1 MRRKMKWRVLAS
13 ACAAAVAV
21 TSMPYMA
28 TQVHAEPAA
37 VTQQTGN
44 NDLKLWYTS
53 PADITKYYQGW
64 QEKSLPIGNGGIGG
78 TVFGG
83 ITRERIQ
90 LNEKSLW
97 SGGPSESRKNYNG
110 GNLENKG
117 NNGATMNS
125 IHEYFANGQD
135 NSATN
140 LAKRN
145 LIGASD
151 DNGTNGYGYY
161 LSFGNMYIDFKN
173 VSSNSDV
180 KNYTRDLD
188 LNTAIAGVNY
198 DKGSTHYSRENFT
211 SYPDNVIV
219 THITADGSEKISL
232 DVSVEPDNN
241 RGDAVNG
248 IGDSSYKRDWDTKV
262 SNGLISIN
270 GQLKDNQMKF
280 TSQTQVITDNAGTVK
295 DGNGK
300 VSVSGASEVTIIT
313 SIGTDYKDEYP
324 SYRTGESADELTSR
338 VKWYVDQAAAKTY
351 EELKANHVSDY
362 QKIFDRVDLNLGQTV
377 STKPTDELLSAY
389 KAGTATDA
397 ERRQLEVMLF
407 QYGRFMTIESSRET
421 TTDENGYVRETLPSN
436 LQGLWVGANN
446 SPWHSDYHMNVN
458 LQMNYWPTYSTN
470 MAECAEPLID
480 YIDALREPG
489 RVTAAIYAGVSSD
502 EGEENG
508 FMAHTQNNPFGWT
521 CPGWDFSWGWSPA
534 AVPWILQNC
543 WDYYEYTGDTS
554 YLENNIYPMMKE
566 EAKLYD
572 QMLVRGAD
580 GKLVSSPAFSP
591 EHGPVTNGNTYEQ
604 SLIWQLY
611 EDTIKAA
618 EVLGTDADLVATW
631 KANQADL
638 KGPIEIG
645 DSGQIKEWYTETTV
659 NSMGDGYGHRHM
671 SHLLGL
677 YPGDLITED
686 NAEWFAAAKVSMQNR
701 TDVSTGWGMAQRI
714 NSWARL
720 GDGNKALQLIENLF
734 KNGIYANLFDY
745 HEPKYFQIDG
755 NFGYTSGVAE
765 MLLQSN
771 AGYIN
776 LLPAVPDAW
785 ANGSVDGLV
794 AQGNFEVSMDWAD
807 GNVKTATILS
817 KNGGEAVVQTAN
829 ASLATVMDSDGNVV
843 DVTPV
848 KENRISFATEAGKSY
863 TLKDI
868 PTSATVAAPTGL
880 TALRADA
887 EIVNLSWNAVTAEE
901 GSNVTYN
908 VYRQVED
915 GDVICIETGLTT
927 TTYKDT
933 TADKTLGA
941 MKYQVAAV
949 VDGIESEKSAVVT
962 VTEPIG
968 AGKIDNADERIAYVG
983 EWGNWT
989 QDKNVN
995 YMDTIQYLN
1004 SPKGGETV
1012 TLTFKGTGIKV
1023 IGCTNKDRGK
1033 IEVFIDG
1040 KSQGVVDT
1048 YSASTERQKEYFS
1061 KDDLTA
1067 GIHTIQLKVLNE
1079 KQAASSG
1086 TKIELDAF
1094 EILDS
1099 TLVALTGVTVSS
1111 KSGMTTVSKANSTLQ
1126 LKATVEPE
1134 NATDKTVT
1142 WSTSDDSIATV
1153 DDKGLVTF
1161 LSKNGTVTITAT
1173 SVADATKSGTIELT
1187 VAIKQDVAD
1196 VETIVEDGT
1205 VPASGDYGTTNNAIT
1220 WHGTWTN
1227 WAGEREKHHGG
1238 TKTESKN
1245 TSDAVGS
1252 YFEYTF
1258 NGTGVEVYS
1267 QKHANFASFDVYI
1280 DGAEIGKYSLE
1291 GSSNGD
1297 NQQLIFSEKNLENRE
1312 HTIKCVAAERDG
1324 KYQINLDY
1332 LKIFSP
1338 GEGVAVDKAELQTS
1352 VEAGAAL
1359 VKSEYDE
1366 TNWNAFMEAYDA
1378 AVAVMNDAD
1387 ATPENVAA
1395 KKEALD
1401 AAIEALGAP
1410 KVPTVEG
1417 QTGSAVLVESK
1428 KVVLKWDKVPGAAK
1442 YKVVDEENGINEI
1455 VSGTTVTLESLKP
1468 GITYNFK
1475 VYALNSTDVASE
1487 KAIEISNVATMGDGS
1502 TKGEI
1507 ESVTKTPVSDDS
1519 VKLTWTLKEGS
1530 SFASY
1535 DIYVNG
1541 QLKGNTTEKEF
1552 TLKDLEDGT
1561 YVVKIVAKTVAG
1573 QSALPKQFS
1582 FEMKKS
1588 VKVLSV
1594 TNPEGISV
1602 EEGTAFKKL
1611 ELPEKVTVTV
1621 TGNLD
1626 QEVEVTWAEG
1636 DYQTTP
1642 GTYTLEG
1649 TLTMGKNMKNPDGV
1663 KASIKVTVTKK
1674 PYEIK
1679 SVAKLDKKEVAYGTA
1694 ATDLGLPTEVEVS
1707 YTDGTKGIASV
1718 TWNTDNY
1725 DGNKAGDYTLT
1736 GKLSFADN
1744 VTNPKELTAS
1754 VTVTVK
1760 KKAEEPKP
1768 EKDADYTAV
1777 NAAMEKANKID
1788 RSKYTEE
1795 SLKALDD
1802 AVAAVEKGLKESEQ
1816 SKVDAMAAA
1825 IEKALGDLVE
1835 KPVVKPEKDADYTAV
1850 NAAIEKA
1857 EKIDRSKYT
1866 EESLKALDDAV
1877 AAVEKGLKESKQD
1890 KVDAMAEAIN
1900 KAYAALVE
1908 KPAVEEEADYTA
1920 VSAAMEKAKK
1930 IDRSK
1935 YTEESLKALDDAI
1948 AAVEKGLK
1956 ESEQSKVDAMAEA
1969 IEKALNELVE
1979 KPVVEPEKD
1988 ADYTAVN
1995 AALEKANKIDRSKY
2009 TKESL
2014 KALDDAVAAVEK
2026 GLKESK
2032 QDKVDAM
2039 AAAINKAYAELIE
2052 KPATDND
2059 KKDDSKKDDSKKDN
2073 SKKDNSKKNNSDK
2086 KSGAVKTGDA
2096 TPLILWGAATI
2107 LAAGASVTVILR
2119 RRKRR

>member
-1 MRRKMKWRVLAS
+1 MKWRVLAS

-377 STKPTDELLSAY
+377 STKSTDELLSAY

-470 MAECAEPLID
+470 MAECAQPLID

-489 RVTAAIYAGVSSD
+489 RVTAAIYAGVSSP
-502 EGEENG
+502 EGQENG

-618 EVLGTDADLVATW
+618 EVLGKDADLVATW

-638 KGPIEIG
+638 KGPIEVG
-645 DSGQIKEWYTETTV
+645 DSGQIKEWYTETTF
-659 NSMGDGYGHRHM
+659 NQYANGNKIGEGYNHRHM

-817 KNGGEAVVQTAN
+817 KNGGEAVVQTKN
-829 ASLATVMDSDGNVV
+829 ASLATVVDSDGNVV

-848 KENRISFATEAGKSY
+848 KENRISFVTEAGKSY

-868 PTSATVAAPTGL
+868 PTSATVTAPTGL

-887 EIVNLSWNAVTAEE
+887 ENVNLSWNAVTAEE

-908 VYRQVED
+908 VYRQVEN

-927 TTYKDT
+927 TTYTDT

-1048 YSASTERQKEYFS
+1048 YSASTVRQKEYFS
-1061 KDDLTA
+1061 KDDLKA
-1067 GIHTIQLKVLNE
+1067 GIHTLQLKVLNE

-1099 TLVALTGVTVSS
+1099 TLVAPTGVKVSS

-1173 SVADATKSGTIELT
+1173 SAADATKSGTIELT

-1196 VETIVEDGT
+1196 VETIVEDGNP
-1205 VPASGDYGTTNNAIT
+1205 PATGDYGTTNNAIT

-1297 NQQLIFSEKNLENRE
+1297 NQQLIFSKKDLENRE

-1468 GITYNFK
+1468 GTTYNFK

-1561 YVVKIVAKTVAG
+1561 YVVKIVAKTAAG

-1602 EEGTAFKKL
+1602 EEGTTFKELKL
-1611 ELPEKVTVTV
+1611 PNKVTVTV
-1621 TGNLD
+1621 TGNLNE
-1626 QEVEVTWAEG
+1626 EVEVTWAK
-1636 DYQTTP
+1636 DNYQTTP

-1649 TLTMGKNMKNPDGV
+1649 TLTMGENMKNPDDV
-1663 KASIKVTVTKK
+1663 KASIKVTVT
-1674 PYEIK
+1674 
-1679 SVAKLDKKEVAYGTA
+1679 
-1694 ATDLGLPTEVEVS
+1694 
-1707 YTDGTKGIASV
+1707 
-1718 TWNTDNY
+1718 
-1725 DGNKAGDYTLT
+1725 
-1736 GKLSFADN
+1736 
-1744 VTNPKELTAS
+1744 
-1754 VTVTVK
+1754 

-1777 NAAMEKANKID
+1777 NAAIEKAN
-1788 RSKYTEE
+1788 
-1795 SLKALDD
+1795 
-1802 AVAAVEKGLKESEQ
+1802 
-1816 SKVDAMAAA
+1816 
-1825 IEKALGDLVE
+1825 
-1835 KPVVKPEKDADYTAV
+1835 
-1850 NAAIEKA
+1850 
-1857 EKIDRSKYT
+1857 KIDRSKYT

-1969 IEKALNELVE
+1969 I
-1979 KPVVEPEKD
+1979 
-1988 ADYTAVN
+1988 
-1995 AALEKANKIDRSKY
+1995 
-2009 TKESL
+2009 
-2014 KALDDAVAAVEK
+2014 
-2026 GLKESK
+2026 
-2032 QDKVDAM
+2032 
-2039 AAAINKAYAELIE
+2039 NKAYAELIE

-2059 KKDDSKKDDSKKDN
+2059 KKDDSKKDDSKKDD
-2073 SKKDNSKKNNSDK
+2073 SKKDDSKKDDSKKNNSDK

-2096 TPLILWGAATI
+2096 TPLILWGTATI

>member
-1 MRRKMKWRVLAS
+1 MKWRVLAS

-489 RVTAAIYAGVSSD
+489 RVTAAIYAGVSSA

-618 EVLGTDADLVATW
+618 EVLGKDAELVATW

-638 KGPIEIG
+638 KGPIEVG

-817 KNGGEAVVQTAN
+817 KNGGEAVVQTKN
-829 ASLATVMDSDGNVV
+829 ASLATVVDSDGNVV

-848 KENRISFATEAGKSY
+848 KENRISFVTEAGKSY

-1099 TLVALTGVTVSS
+1099 TLVALTGVT
-1111 KSGMTTVSKANSTLQ
+1111 A
-1126 LKATVEPE
+1126 
-1134 NATDKTVT
+1134 
-1142 WSTSDDSIATV
+1142 
-1153 DDKGLVTF
+1153 
-1161 LSKNGTVTITAT
+1161 
-1173 SVADATKSGTIELT
+1173 
-1187 VAIKQDVAD
+1187 
-1196 VETIVEDGT
+1196 
-1205 VPASGDYGTTNNAIT
+1205 
-1220 WHGTWTN
+1220 H
-1227 WAGEREKHHGG
+1227 
-1238 TKTESKN
+1238 
-1245 TSDAVGS
+1245 
-1252 YFEYTF
+1252 
-1258 NGTGVEVYS
+1258 YS
-1267 QKHANFASFDVYI
+1267 
-1280 DGAEIGKYSLE
+1280 
-1291 GSSNGD
+1291 
-1297 NQQLIFSEKNLENRE
+1297 
-1312 HTIKCVAAERDG
+1312 
-1324 KYQINLDY
+1324 
-1332 LKIFSP
+1332 
-1338 GEGVAVDKAELQTS
+1338 
-1352 VEAGAAL
+1352 
-1359 VKSEYDE
+1359 
-1366 TNWNAFMEAYDA
+1366 
-1378 AVAVMNDAD
+1378 
-1387 ATPENVAA
+1387 
-1395 KKEALD
+1395 
-1401 AAIEALGAP
+1401 
-1410 KVPTVEG
+1410 
-1417 QTGSAVLVESK
+1417 
-1428 KVVLKWDKVPGAAK
+1428 
-1442 YKVVDEENGINEI
+1442 
-1455 VSGTTVTLESLKP
+1455 
-1468 GITYNFK
+1468 
-1475 VYALNSTDVASE
+1475 
-1487 KAIEISNVATMGDGS
+1487 
-1502 TKGEI
+1502 
-1507 ESVTKTPVSDDS
+1507 
-1519 VKLTWTLKEGS
+1519 
-1530 SFASY
+1530 
-1535 DIYVNG
+1535 
-1541 QLKGNTTEKEF
+1541 
-1552 TLKDLEDGT
+1552 
-1561 YVVKIVAKTVAG
+1561 
-1573 QSALPKQFS
+1573 
-1582 FEMKKS
+1582 
-1588 VKVLSV
+1588 
-1594 TNPEGISV
+1594 
-1602 EEGTAFKKL
+1602 
-1611 ELPEKVTVTV
+1611 
-1621 TGNLD
+1621 
-1626 QEVEVTWAEG
+1626 
-1636 DYQTTP
+1636 
-1642 GTYTLEG
+1642 
-1649 TLTMGKNMKNPDGV
+1649 
-1663 KASIKVTVTKK
+1663 
-1674 PYEIK
+1674 
-1679 SVAKLDKKEVAYGTA
+1679 
-1694 ATDLGLPTEVEVS
+1694 
-1707 YTDGTKGIASV
+1707 
-1718 TWNTDNY
+1718 
-1725 DGNKAGDYTLT
+1725 
-1736 GKLSFADN
+1736 
-1744 VTNPKELTAS
+1744 
-1754 VTVTVK
+1754 
-1760 KKAEEPKP
+1760 
-1768 EKDADYTAV
+1768 
-1777 NAAMEKANKID
+1777 
-1788 RSKYTEE
+1788 
-1795 SLKALDD
+1795 
-1802 AVAAVEKGLKESEQ
+1802 
-1816 SKVDAMAAA
+1816 
-1825 IEKALGDLVE
+1825 
-1835 KPVVKPEKDADYTAV
+1835 
-1850 NAAIEKA
+1850 
-1857 EKIDRSKYT
+1857 
-1866 EESLKALDDAV
+1866 
-1877 AAVEKGLKESKQD
+1877 
-1890 KVDAMAEAIN
+1890 
-1900 KAYAALVE
+1900 
-1908 KPAVEEEADYTA
+1908 
-1920 VSAAMEKAKK
+1920 
-1930 IDRSK
+1930 
-1935 YTEESLKALDDAI
+1935 
-1948 AAVEKGLK
+1948 
-1956 ESEQSKVDAMAEA
+1956 
-1969 IEKALNELVE
+1969 
-1979 KPVVEPEKD
+1979 
-1988 ADYTAVN
+1988 
-1995 AALEKANKIDRSKY
+1995 
-2009 TKESL
+2009 
-2014 KALDDAVAAVEK
+2014 
-2026 GLKESK
+2026 
-2032 QDKVDAM
+2032 
-2039 AAAINKAYAELIE
+2039 
-2052 KPATDND
+2052 
-2059 KKDDSKKDDSKKDN
+2059 
-2073 SKKDNSKKNNSDK
+2073 
-2086 KSGAVKTGDA
+2086 
-2096 TPLILWGAATI
+2096 
-2107 LAAGASVTVILR
+2107 
-2119 RRKRR
+2119 

>member
-1 MRRKMKWRVLAS
+1 MKWRVLAS

-489 RVTAAIYAGVSSD
+489 RVTAAIYAGVSSA

-618 EVLGTDADLVATW
+618 EVLGKDAELVATW

-638 KGPIEIG
+638 KGPIEVG

-868 PTSATVAAPTGL
+868 PASATVAAPTGL
-880 TALRADA
+880 TALRADD
-887 EIVNLSWNAVTAEE
+887 ENVNLSWNAVTAEE

-908 VYRQVED
+908 VYRQVEN

-933 TADKTLGA
+933 TAYKTLGA

-1048 YSASTERQKEYFS
+1048 YSASTVRQKEYFS
-1061 KDDLTA
+1061 KDDLKA
-1067 GIHTIQLKVLNE
+1067 GIHTLQLKVLNE

-1099 TLVALTGVTVSS
+1099 TLVAPTGVTVSS

-1173 SVADATKSGTIELT
+1173 SAADATKTGTIELK
-1187 VAIKQDVAD
+1187 VAIKQDVAE
-1196 VETIVEDGT
+1196 VETIVEDGN

-1280 DGAEIGKYSLE
+1280 DGEKIGNYSLE

-1297 NQQLIFSEKNLENRE
+1297 NQQLIFSKKNLENGE
-1312 HTIKCVAAERDG
+1312 HTIKCVAVERDG

-1366 TNWNAFMEAYDA
+1366 TNWNAFMAAYNDA
-1378 AVAVMNDAD
+1378 VEVMNNAD
-1387 ATPENVAA
+1387 ATQETVAA

-1401 AAIEALGAP
+1401 AAIKALGEP
-1410 KVPTVEG
+1410 KVPTVED

-1428 KVVLKWDKVPGAAK
+1428 KVVLKWNKVPGAAK
-1442 YKVVDEENGINEI
+1442 YKVVDEENEINEI
-1455 VSGTTVTLESLKP
+1455 VSGTTVTLENLTP
-1468 GITYNFK
+1468 GTTYNFK
-1475 VYALNSTDVASE
+1475 VYALNSVDVASE

-1530 SFASY
+1530 TFASY
-1535 DIYVNG
+1535 EIYVNG

-1561 YVVKIVAKTVAG
+1561 YVVKIVAKTAAG

-1582 FEMKKS
+1582 FEMKNS

-1736 GKLSFADN
+1736 GKLSFADD

-1920 VSAAMEKAKK
+1920 VSAAMEKANK

-1956 ESEQSKVDAMAEA
+1956 ESEQSKVDAMAAA

-1995 AALEKANKIDRSKY
+1995 AALEKAGKIDRSKY

-2059 KKDDSKKDDSKKDN
+2059 KKDDSKKDN

>member
-1 MRRKMKWRVLAS
+1 MKWRVLAS

-64 QEKSLPIGNGGIGG
+64 QEKSLPMGNGGIGG
-78 TVFGG
+78 SVFGG

-97 SGGPSESRKNYNG
+97 SGGPSESRQNYNG
-110 GNLENKG
+110 GNLADKG
-117 NNGATMNS
+117 NNGATMKS
-125 IHEYFANGQD
+125 IHEYFAKGQD
-135 NSATN
+135 NAATN
-140 LAKRN
+140 LANSN
-145 LIGASD
+145 LVGASD
-151 DNGTNGYGYY
+151 DDGINGYGYY

-173 VSSNSDV
+173 VSSNNDV

-232 DVSVEPDNN
+232 DVSVEPDNK

-248 IGDSSYKRDWDTKV
+248 IGDSSYKRTWDTKV

-270 GQLKDNQMKF
+270 GQLQDNQMKF
-280 TSQTQVITDNAGTVK
+280 TSQTQVITDNAGTVT
-295 DGNGK
+295 DRDGK

-324 SYRTGESADELTSR
+324 SYRTGESAKDLSNR
-338 VKWYVDQAAAKTY
+338 VKWYVDQASAKTY

-377 STKPTDELLSAY
+377 STKSTDELLSAY

-470 MAECAEPLID
+470 MAECAQPLID

-489 RVTAAIYAGVSSD
+489 RVTAAIYAGVSSA

-521 CPGWDFSWGWSPA
+521 CPGWNFSWGWSPA

-554 YLENNIYPMMKE
+554 YLKNNIYPMMKE

-618 EVLGTDADLVATW
+618 EVLGTDDELVATW
-631 KANQADL
+631 KAKQADL
-638 KGPIEIG
+638 KGPIEVG
-645 DSGQIKEWYTETTV
+645 DSGQIKEWYTETTF
-659 NSMGDGYGHRHM
+659 NQYANGNKIGEGYNHRHM

-848 KENRISFATEAGKSY
+848 KENRISFATKAGKSY

-868 PTSATVAAPTGL
+868 PASATVAAPTGL
-880 TALRADA
+880 TALRADD

-1033 IEVFIDG
+1033 IEVLIDG
-1040 KSQGVVDT
+1040 ESQKVVDT
-1048 YSASTERQKEYFS
+1048 YSASTVRQKEYFS
-1061 KDDLTA
+1061 KEDLKA
-1067 GIHTIQLKVLNE
+1067 GIHTLQLKVLNE

-1099 TLVALTGVTVSS
+1099 TLVAPTGVTVSS

-1173 SVADATKSGTIELT
+1173 SAADATKSGTIELT

-1205 VPASGDYGTTNNAIT
+1205 VPTSGDKGTLNPKIQWNGE
-1220 WHGTWTN
+1220 WNN

-1252 YFEYTF
+1252 YFKYTF

-1267 QKHANFASFDVYI
+1267 QKHANFASFVVYI
-1280 DGAEIGKYSLE
+1280 DDAEIENCSLE

-1297 NQQLIFSEKNLENRE
+1297 NQQLIFSKKDLDNGE
-1312 HTIKCVAAERDG
+1312 HTIKCVAVERNG
-1324 KYQINLDY
+1324 KYQVNLDY

-1338 GEGVAVDKAELQTS
+1338 GEGATVDKAALQES

-1401 AAIEALGAP
+1401 TAINALRTP
-1410 KVPTVEG
+1410 KVPTVED

-1428 KVVLKWDKVPGAAK
+1428 KVVLKWTKVPGAAK
-1442 YKVVDEENGINEI
+1442 YNVVDEENEINEN
-1455 VSGTTVTLESLKP
+1455 VSGTTVTLENLTP
-1468 GITYNFK
+1468 GTTYNFK
-1475 VYALNSTDVASE
+1475 VYALNSAGVRSE

-1507 ESVTKTPVSDDS
+1507 ESVTKTPVRDDS

-1530 SFASY
+1530 AFASY
-1535 DIYVNG
+1535 DVYVNG
-1541 QLKGNTTEKEF
+1541 ELKGNTTEKEF

-1561 YVVKIVAKTVAG
+1561 YVVKIVAKTAAG

-1602 EEGTAFKKL
+1602 EEGTTFKELKL
-1611 ELPEKVTVTV
+1611 PNKVTVTV
-1621 TGNLD
+1621 TGNLNE
-1626 QEVEVTWAEG
+1626 EVKVTWAK
-1636 DYQTTP
+1636 DNYQTTP

-1649 TLTMGKNMKNPDGV
+1649 TLTMGENMKNPDDV
-1663 KASIKVTVTKK
+1663 KASIKVTVT
-1674 PYEIK
+1674 
-1679 SVAKLDKKEVAYGTA
+1679 
-1694 ATDLGLPTEVEVS
+1694 
-1707 YTDGTKGIASV
+1707 
-1718 TWNTDNY
+1718 
-1725 DGNKAGDYTLT
+1725 
-1736 GKLSFADN
+1736 
-1744 VTNPKELTAS
+1744 
-1754 VTVTVK
+1754 

-1777 NAAMEKANKID
+1777 NAAIEKANKID

-1956 ESEQSKVDAMAEA
+1956 ESEQSKVDAMAAA

-2059 KKDDSKKDDSKKDN
+2059 KKDDSKKDDSKKDDSKKDN

>member
-1 MRRKMKWRVLAS
+1 MKWRVLAS

-140 LAKRN
+140 LAKSN

-489 RVTAAIYAGVSSD
+489 RVTAAIYAGVSSA

-618 EVLGTDADLVATW
+618 EVLGKDADLVATW

-638 KGPIEIG
+638 KGPIEVG
-645 DSGQIKEWYTETTV
+645 DSGQIKEWYTETTF
-659 NSMGDGYGHRHM
+659 NQYANGNKIGEGYNHRHM

-817 KNGGEAVVQTAN
+817 KNGGEAVVQTKN
-829 ASLATVMDSDGNVV
+829 ASLATVVDSDGNVV

-848 KENRISFATEAGKSY
+848 KENRISFVTEAGKSY

-868 PTSATVAAPTGL
+868 PTSATVTAPTGL

-887 EIVNLSWNAVTAEE
+887 ENVNLSWNAVTAEE

-908 VYRQVED
+908 VYRQVEN

-927 TTYKDT
+927 TTYTDT

-1048 YSASTERQKEYFS
+1048 YSASTVRQKEYFS
-1061 KDDLTA
+1061 KDDLKA
-1067 GIHTIQLKVLNE
+1067 GIHTLQLKVLNE

-1099 TLVALTGVTVSS
+1099 TLVAPTGVKVSS

-1173 SVADATKSGTIELT
+1173 SAADATKSGTIELT

-1196 VETIVEDGT
+1196 VETIVEDGNP
-1205 VPASGDYGTTNNAIT
+1205 PATGDYGTTNNAIT

-1297 NQQLIFSEKNLENRE
+1297 NQQLIFSKKDLENRE

-1352 VEAGAAL
+1352 VEEGAAL

-1468 GITYNFK
+1468 GTTYNFK

-1561 YVVKIVAKTVAG
+1561 YVVKIVAKTAAG

-1602 EEGTAFKKL
+1602 EEGTTFKELKL
-1611 ELPEKVTVTV
+1611 PNKVTVTV
-1621 TGNLD
+1621 TGNLNE
-1626 QEVEVTWAEG
+1626 EVEVTWAK
-1636 DYQTTP
+1636 DNYQTTP

-1649 TLTMGKNMKNPDGV
+1649 TLTMGENMKNPDEV
-1663 KASIKVTVTKK
+1663 KASIKVTVT
-1674 PYEIK
+1674 
-1679 SVAKLDKKEVAYGTA
+1679 
-1694 ATDLGLPTEVEVS
+1694 
-1707 YTDGTKGIASV
+1707 
-1718 TWNTDNY
+1718 
-1725 DGNKAGDYTLT
+1725 
-1736 GKLSFADN
+1736 
-1744 VTNPKELTAS
+1744 
-1754 VTVTVK
+1754 

-1777 NAAMEKANKID
+1777 NAAIEKAN
-1788 RSKYTEE
+1788 
-1795 SLKALDD
+1795 
-1802 AVAAVEKGLKESEQ
+1802 
-1816 SKVDAMAAA
+1816 
-1825 IEKALGDLVE
+1825 
-1835 KPVVKPEKDADYTAV
+1835 
-1850 NAAIEKA
+1850 
-1857 EKIDRSKYT
+1857 KIDRSKYT

-1908 KPAVEEEADYTA
+1908 KPTVEEEADYTA

-1969 IEKALNELVE
+1969 I
-1979 KPVVEPEKD
+1979 
-1988 ADYTAVN
+1988 
-1995 AALEKANKIDRSKY
+1995 
-2009 TKESL
+2009 
-2014 KALDDAVAAVEK
+2014 
-2026 GLKESK
+2026 
-2032 QDKVDAM
+2032 
-2039 AAAINKAYAELIE
+2039 NKAYAELIE

-2059 KKDDSKKDDSKKDN
+2059 KKDDSKKDDSKKDD

-2096 TPLILWGAATI
+2096 TPLILWGTATI

>member
-1 MRRKMKWRVLAS
+1 MKWRVLAS

-53 PADITKYYQGW
+53 PADITRYYEGW
-64 QEKSLPIGNGGIGG
+64 QEKSLPMGNGGIGG
-78 TVFGG
+78 SVFGG

-125 IHEYFANGQD
+125 IHDYFANGQD
-135 NSATN
+135 NAATK
-140 LAKRN
+140 LAKSN

-151 DNGTNGYGYY
+151 DKGTNGYGYY

-180 KNYTRDLD
+180 SNYTRDLD

-280 TSQTQVITDNAGTVK
+280 TSQTQVITDNAGTVT

-324 SYRTGESADELTSR
+324 SYRTGESANDLSNR
-338 VKWYVDQAAAKTY
+338 VKWYVDQASAKTY
-351 EELKANHVSDY
+351 EELKANHIGDY
-362 QKIFDRVDLNLGQTV
+362 QNIFDRVDLNLGQTV

-389 KAGTATDA
+389 KAGSATEA

-421 TTDENGYVRETLPSN
+421 TIDKNGYVRETLPSN

-470 MAECAEPLID
+470 MAECAQPLID

-489 RVTAAIYAGVSSD
+489 RVTAAIYAGVSSP
-502 EGEENG
+502 EGQENG

-1061 KDDLTA
+1061 KDDLKA
-1067 GIHTIQLKVLNE
+1067 GIHTLQLKVLNE

-1099 TLVALTGVTVSS
+1099 TLVAPTGVTVSS

-1153 DDKGLVTF
+1153 DTNGLVTF

-1173 SVADATKSGTIELT
+1173 SAADATKSGTIELT

-1205 VPASGDYGTTNNAIT
+1205 VPASGDYGKTNNAIT

-1280 DGAEIGKYSLE
+1280 DSAKIENRSLE

-1297 NQQLIFSEKNLENRE
+1297 NQQLIFSKKDLENRE
-1312 HTIKCVAAERDG
+1312 HTIKCVAVERDG

-1387 ATPENVAA
+1387 ATQETVTA

-1401 AAIEALGAP
+1401 AAIKALGAP
-1410 KVPTVEG
+1410 KVPTVED

-1428 KVVLKWDKVPGAAK
+1428 KVVLKWTKVPGAAK
-1442 YKVVDEENGINEI
+1442 YKVVDEENEINEI
-1455 VSGTTVTLESLKP
+1455 VSGTTVTLENLTP
-1468 GITYNFK
+1468 GTTYNFK
-1475 VYALNSTDVASE
+1475 VYALNSADVASE

-1530 SFASY
+1530 TFASY
-1535 DIYVNG
+1535 EIYVNG

-1561 YVVKIVAKTVAG
+1561 YVVKIVAKTAAG

-1582 FEMKKS
+1582 FEMKNS

-1736 GKLSFADN
+1736 GKLSFADD

-1956 ESEQSKVDAMAEA
+1956 ESEQSKVDAMAAA

-1995 AALEKANKIDRSKY
+1995 AALEKAGKIDRSKY

-2059 KKDDSKKDDSKKDN
+2059 KKDDSKKD
-2073 SKKDNSKKNNSDK
+2073 NSKKNNSDK

-2096 TPLILWGAATI
+2096 TPLILWGTATI

>member
-1 MRRKMKWRVLAS
+1 MRRKKKWRVLAS

-37 VTQQTGN
+37 VTQQTDN

-53 PADITKYYQGW
+53 PADITRYYEGW
-64 QEKSLPIGNGGIGG
+64 QEKSLPMGNGGIGG
-78 TVFGG
+78 SVFGG

-117 NNGATMNS
+117 QNGATMNS
-125 IHEYFANGQD
+125 IHEYFAKGQD

-140 LAKRN
+140 LAKSN

-151 DNGTNGYGYY
+151 DNGTKGYGYY

-248 IGDSSYKRDWDTKV
+248 IGDSSYKRNWNTTV

-280 TSQTQVITDNAGTVK
+280 TSQTQVITDNAGTVT

-324 SYRTGESADELTSR
+324 KYRTGESADELTSR

-351 EELKANHVSDY
+351 EELKANHIGDY
-362 QKIFDRVDLNLGQTV
+362 QNIFDRVDLNLGQTV

-389 KAGTATDA
+389 KAGSATEA

-470 MAECAEPLID
+470 MAECAQPLVD

-489 RVTAAIYAGVSSD
+489 RVTAAVYAGVSSA

-572 QMLVRGAD
+572 QMLVRGKD

-618 EVLGTDADLVATW
+618 EVLGKDADLVAEW

-638 KGPIEIG
+638 KGPIEVG

-659 NSMGDGYGHRHM
+659 NSMGEGYNHRHM

-785 ANGSVDGLV
+785 VNGSVDGLV
-794 AQGNFEVSMDWAD
+794 AQGNFEVSMNWAD

-817 KNGGEAVVQTAN
+817 KNGREAVVQTKN
-829 ASLATVMDSDGNVV
+829 ASLATVVDSDGNVV

-868 PTSATVAAPTGL
+868 PASATVTAPTGL

-887 EIVNLSWNAVTAEE
+887 ENVNLSWNAVTAEE

-915 GDVICIETGLTT
+915 GDVICIETGLAT
-927 TTYKDT
+927 TTYTDT
-933 TADKTLGA
+933 TADKTLGT

-968 AGKIDNADERIAYVG
+968 AGKIDNTDERIAYVG

-989 QDKNVN
+989 QDKDVN

-1004 SPKGGETV
+1004 KPKGGETV

-1048 YSASTERQKEYFS
+1048 YSKDTVRQKEYFS

-1067 GIHTIQLKVLNE
+1067 GIHTLQLKVLNE

-1099 TLVALTGVTVSS
+1099 TLVAPTGVKVSS
-1111 KSGMTTVSKANSTLQ
+1111 KSGMTTVSKADSTLQ
-1126 LKATVEPE
+1126 LKATVEPDK
-1134 NATDKTVT
+1134 ATDKTVT

-1153 DDKGLVTF
+1153 DANGLVTF
-1161 LSKNGTVTITAT
+1161 SSKNGTFTITAT
-1173 SVADATKSGTIELT
+1173 SNADSTKTGTI
-1187 VAIKQDVAD
+1187 
-1196 VETIVEDGT
+1196 
-1205 VPASGDYGTTNNAIT
+1205 
-1220 WHGTWTN
+1220 
-1227 WAGEREKHHGG
+1227 
-1238 TKTESKN
+1238 
-1245 TSDAVGS
+1245 
-1252 YFEYTF
+1252 
-1258 NGTGVEVYS
+1258 
-1267 QKHANFASFDVYI
+1267 
-1280 DGAEIGKYSLE
+1280 
-1291 GSSNGD
+1291 
-1297 NQQLIFSEKNLENRE
+1297 
-1312 HTIKCVAAERDG
+1312 
-1324 KYQINLDY
+1324 
-1332 LKIFSP
+1332 
-1338 GEGVAVDKAELQTS
+1338 
-1352 VEAGAAL
+1352 
-1359 VKSEYDE
+1359 
-1366 TNWNAFMEAYDA
+1366 
-1378 AVAVMNDAD
+1378 
-1387 ATPENVAA
+1387 
-1395 KKEALD
+1395 
-1401 AAIEALGAP
+1401 
-1410 KVPTVEG
+1410 
-1417 QTGSAVLVESK
+1417 
-1428 KVVLKWDKVPGAAK
+1428 
-1442 YKVVDEENGINEI
+1442 
-1455 VSGTTVTLESLKP
+1455 
-1468 GITYNFK
+1468 
-1475 VYALNSTDVASE
+1475 
-1487 KAIEISNVATMGDGS
+1487 
-1502 TKGEI
+1502 
-1507 ESVTKTPVSDDS
+1507 
-1519 VKLTWTLKEGS
+1519 
-1530 SFASY
+1530 
-1535 DIYVNG
+1535 
-1541 QLKGNTTEKEF
+1541 
-1552 TLKDLEDGT
+1552 
-1561 YVVKIVAKTVAG
+1561 
-1573 QSALPKQFS
+1573 
-1582 FEMKKS
+1582 
-1588 VKVLSV
+1588 
-1594 TNPEGISV
+1594 
-1602 EEGTAFKKL
+1602 
-1611 ELPEKVTVTV
+1611 
-1621 TGNLD
+1621 
-1626 QEVEVTWAEG
+1626 
-1636 DYQTTP
+1636 
-1642 GTYTLEG
+1642 
-1649 TLTMGKNMKNPDGV
+1649 
-1663 KASIKVTVTKK
+1663 
-1674 PYEIK
+1674 
-1679 SVAKLDKKEVAYGTA
+1679 
-1694 ATDLGLPTEVEVS
+1694 
-1707 YTDGTKGIASV
+1707 
-1718 TWNTDNY
+1718 
-1725 DGNKAGDYTLT
+1725 
-1736 GKLSFADN
+1736 
-1744 VTNPKELTAS
+1744 
-1754 VTVTVK
+1754 
-1760 KKAEEPKP
+1760 
-1768 EKDADYTAV
+1768 
-1777 NAAMEKANKID
+1777 
-1788 RSKYTEE
+1788 
-1795 SLKALDD
+1795 
-1802 AVAAVEKGLKESEQ
+1802 
-1816 SKVDAMAAA
+1816 
-1825 IEKALGDLVE
+1825 
-1835 KPVVKPEKDADYTAV
+1835 
-1850 NAAIEKA
+1850 
-1857 EKIDRSKYT
+1857 
-1866 EESLKALDDAV
+1866 
-1877 AAVEKGLKESKQD
+1877 
-1890 KVDAMAEAIN
+1890 
-1900 KAYAALVE
+1900 
-1908 KPAVEEEADYTA
+1908 
-1920 VSAAMEKAKK
+1920 
-1930 IDRSK
+1930 
-1935 YTEESLKALDDAI
+1935 
-1948 AAVEKGLK
+1948 
-1956 ESEQSKVDAMAEA
+1956 
-1969 IEKALNELVE
+1969 
-1979 KPVVEPEKD
+1979 
-1988 ADYTAVN
+1988 
-1995 AALEKANKIDRSKY
+1995 
-2009 TKESL
+2009 
-2014 KALDDAVAAVEK
+2014 
-2026 GLKESK
+2026 
-2032 QDKVDAM
+2032 
-2039 AAAINKAYAELIE
+2039 
-2052 KPATDND
+2052 
-2059 KKDDSKKDDSKKDN
+2059 
-2073 SKKDNSKKNNSDK
+2073 
-2086 KSGAVKTGDA
+2086 
-2096 TPLILWGAATI
+2096 
-2107 LAAGASVTVILR
+2107 
-2119 RRKRR
+2119 

>member
-1 MRRKMKWRVLAS
+1 MKWRVLAS

-53 PADITKYYQGW
+53 PADITRYYEGW
-64 QEKSLPIGNGGIGG
+64 QEKSLPMGNGGIGG
-78 TVFGG
+78 SVFGG

-125 IHEYFANGQD
+125 IHDYFANGQD
-135 NSATN
+135 NAATK
-140 LAKRN
+140 LAKSN

-151 DNGTNGYGYY
+151 DKGTNGYGYY

-180 KNYTRDLD
+180 SNYTRDLD

-280 TSQTQVITDNAGTVK
+280 TSQTQVITDNAGTVT

-324 SYRTGESADELTSR
+324 SYRTGESANDLSNR
-338 VKWYVDQAAAKTY
+338 VKWYVDQASAKTY
-351 EELKANHVSDY
+351 EELKANHIGDY
-362 QKIFDRVDLNLGQTV
+362 QNIFDRVDLNLGQTV

-389 KAGTATDA
+389 KAGSATEA

-421 TTDENGYVRETLPSN
+421 TIDKNGYVRETLPSN

-470 MAECAEPLID
+470 MAECAQPLID

-489 RVTAAIYAGVSSD
+489 RVTAAIYAGVSSP
-502 EGEENG
+502 EGQENG

-1061 KDDLTA
+1061 KDDLKA

-1099 TLVALTGVTVSS
+1099 TLVAPTGVTVSS

-1153 DDKGLVTF
+1153 DTNGLVTF

-1173 SVADATKSGTIELT
+1173 SAADATKSGTIELT

-1205 VPASGDYGTTNNAIT
+1205 VPASGDYGKTNNAIT

-1280 DGAEIGKYSLE
+1280 DSAKIENRSLE

-1297 NQQLIFSEKNLENRE
+1297 NQQLIFSKKDLENRE
-1312 HTIKCVAAERDG
+1312 HTIKCVAVERDG

-1387 ATPENVAA
+1387 ATQETVTA

-1401 AAIEALGAP
+1401 AAIKALGAP
-1410 KVPTVEG
+1410 KVPTVED

-1428 KVVLKWDKVPGAAK
+1428 KVVLKWTKVPGAAK
-1442 YKVVDEENGINEI
+1442 YKVVDEENEINEI
-1455 VSGTTVTLESLKP
+1455 VSGTTVTLENLTP
-1468 GITYNFK
+1468 GTTYNFK
-1475 VYALNSTDVASE
+1475 VYALNSADVASE

-1530 SFASY
+1530 TFASY
-1535 DIYVNG
+1535 EIYVNG

-1561 YVVKIVAKTVAG
+1561 YVVKIVAKTAAG

-1582 FEMKKS
+1582 FEMKNS

-1736 GKLSFADN
+1736 GKLSFADD

-1956 ESEQSKVDAMAEA
+1956 ESEQSKVDAMAAA

-1995 AALEKANKIDRSKY
+1995 AALEKAGKIDRSKY

-2059 KKDDSKKDDSKKDN
+2059 KKDDSKKD
-2073 SKKDNSKKNNSDK
+2073 NSKKNNSDK

-2096 TPLILWGAATI
+2096 TPLILWGTATI

>member
-1 MRRKMKWRVLAS
+1 MKWRVLAS

-53 PADITKYYQGW
+53 PADITRYYEGW
-64 QEKSLPIGNGGIGG
+64 QEKSLPMGNGGIGG
-78 TVFGG
+78 SVFGG

-125 IHEYFANGQD
+125 IHDYFANGQD
-135 NSATN
+135 NAATK
-140 LAKRN
+140 LAKSN

-151 DNGTNGYGYY
+151 DKGTNGYGYY

-180 KNYTRDLD
+180 SNYTRDLD

-280 TSQTQVITDNAGTVK
+280 TSQTQVITDNAGTVT

-324 SYRTGESADELTSR
+324 SYRTGESANDLSNR
-338 VKWYVDQAAAKTY
+338 VKWYVDQASAKTY
-351 EELKANHVSDY
+351 EELKANHIGDY
-362 QKIFDRVDLNLGQTV
+362 QNIFDRVDLNLGQTV

-389 KAGTATDA
+389 KAGSATEA

-421 TTDENGYVRETLPSN
+421 TIDKNGYVRETLPSN

-470 MAECAEPLID
+470 MAECAQPLID

-489 RVTAAIYAGVSSD
+489 RVTAAIYAGVSSP
-502 EGEENG
+502 EGQENG

-1061 KDDLTA
+1061 KDDLKA
-1067 GIHTIQLKVLNE
+1067 GIHTLQLKVLNE

-1099 TLVALTGVTVSS
+1099 TLVAPTGVTVSS
-1111 KSGMTTVSKANSTLQ
+1111 KYGMTTVSKANSTLQ

-1153 DDKGLVTF
+1153 DTNGLVTF

-1173 SVADATKSGTIELT
+1173 SAADATKSGTIELT

-1205 VPASGDYGTTNNAIT
+1205 VPASGDYGKTNNAIT

-1280 DGAEIGKYSLE
+1280 DSAKIENRSLE

-1297 NQQLIFSEKNLENRE
+1297 NQQLIFSKKDLENRE
-1312 HTIKCVAAERDG
+1312 HTIKCVAVERDG

-1387 ATPENVAA
+1387 ATQETVTA

-1401 AAIEALGAP
+1401 AAIKALGAP
-1410 KVPTVEG
+1410 KVPTVED

-1428 KVVLKWDKVPGAAK
+1428 KVVLKWTKVPGAAK
-1442 YKVVDEENGINEI
+1442 YKVVDEENEINEI
-1455 VSGTTVTLESLKP
+1455 VSGTTVTLENLTP
-1468 GITYNFK
+1468 GTTYNFK
-1475 VYALNSTDVASE
+1475 VYALNSADVASE

-1530 SFASY
+1530 TFASY
-1535 DIYVNG
+1535 EIYVNG

-1561 YVVKIVAKTVAG
+1561 YVVKIVAKTAAG

-1736 GKLSFADN
+1736 GKLSFADD

-1956 ESEQSKVDAMAEA
+1956 ESEQSKVDAMAAA

-1995 AALEKANKIDRSKY
+1995 AALEKAGKIDRSKY

-2059 KKDDSKKDDSKKDN
+2059 KKDDSKKD
-2073 SKKDNSKKNNSDK
+2073 NSKKNNSDK

-2096 TPLILWGAATI
+2096 TPLILWGTATI

>member
-1 MRRKMKWRVLAS
+1 MRRKKKWRVLAS

-135 NSATN
+135 NAATN

-489 RVTAAIYAGVSSD
+489 RVTAAIYAGVSSA

-618 EVLGTDADLVATW
+618 EVLGKDADLVATW

-638 KGPIEIG
+638 KGPIEVG

-868 PTSATVAAPTGL
+868 PASATVAAPTGL
-880 TALRADA
+880 TALRADD
-887 EIVNLSWNAVTAEE
+887 ENVNLSWNAVTAEE

-933 TADKTLGA
+933 TAYKTLGA

-1048 YSASTERQKEYFS
+1048 YSASTVRQKEYFS
-1061 KDDLTA
+1061 KDDLKA
-1067 GIHTIQLKVLNE
+1067 GIHTLQLKVLNE

-1099 TLVALTGVTVSS
+1099 TLVAPTGVKVSS

-1153 DDKGLVTF
+1153 DTNGLVTF

-1173 SVADATKSGTIELT
+1173 SAADATKSGTIELT

-1196 VETIVEDGT
+1196 VETIVEDGN

-1227 WAGEREKHHGG
+1227 WAGER
-1238 TKTESKN
+1238 
-1245 TSDAVGS
+1245 
-1252 YFEYTF
+1252 
-1258 NGTGVEVYS
+1258 
-1267 QKHANFASFDVYI
+1267 
-1280 DGAEIGKYSLE
+1280 
-1291 GSSNGD
+1291 
-1297 NQQLIFSEKNLENRE
+1297 
-1312 HTIKCVAAERDG
+1312 
-1324 KYQINLDY
+1324 
-1332 LKIFSP
+1332 
-1338 GEGVAVDKAELQTS
+1338 
-1352 VEAGAAL
+1352 
-1359 VKSEYDE
+1359 
-1366 TNWNAFMEAYDA
+1366 
-1378 AVAVMNDAD
+1378 
-1387 ATPENVAA
+1387 
-1395 KKEALD
+1395 
-1401 AAIEALGAP
+1401 
-1410 KVPTVEG
+1410 
-1417 QTGSAVLVESK
+1417 
-1428 KVVLKWDKVPGAAK
+1428 
-1442 YKVVDEENGINEI
+1442 
-1455 VSGTTVTLESLKP
+1455 
-1468 GITYNFK
+1468 
-1475 VYALNSTDVASE
+1475 
-1487 KAIEISNVATMGDGS
+1487 
-1502 TKGEI
+1502 
-1507 ESVTKTPVSDDS
+1507 
-1519 VKLTWTLKEGS
+1519 
-1530 SFASY
+1530 
-1535 DIYVNG
+1535 
-1541 QLKGNTTEKEF
+1541 
-1552 TLKDLEDGT
+1552 
-1561 YVVKIVAKTVAG
+1561 
-1573 QSALPKQFS
+1573 
-1582 FEMKKS
+1582 
-1588 VKVLSV
+1588 
-1594 TNPEGISV
+1594 
-1602 EEGTAFKKL
+1602 
-1611 ELPEKVTVTV
+1611 
-1621 TGNLD
+1621 
-1626 QEVEVTWAEG
+1626 
-1636 DYQTTP
+1636 
-1642 GTYTLEG
+1642 
-1649 TLTMGKNMKNPDGV
+1649 
-1663 KASIKVTVTKK
+1663 
-1674 PYEIK
+1674 
-1679 SVAKLDKKEVAYGTA
+1679 
-1694 ATDLGLPTEVEVS
+1694 
-1707 YTDGTKGIASV
+1707 
-1718 TWNTDNY
+1718 
-1725 DGNKAGDYTLT
+1725 
-1736 GKLSFADN
+1736 
-1744 VTNPKELTAS
+1744 
-1754 VTVTVK
+1754 
-1760 KKAEEPKP
+1760 
-1768 EKDADYTAV
+1768 
-1777 NAAMEKANKID
+1777 
-1788 RSKYTEE
+1788 
-1795 SLKALDD
+1795 
-1802 AVAAVEKGLKESEQ
+1802 
-1816 SKVDAMAAA
+1816 
-1825 IEKALGDLVE
+1825 
-1835 KPVVKPEKDADYTAV
+1835 
-1850 NAAIEKA
+1850 
-1857 EKIDRSKYT
+1857 
-1866 EESLKALDDAV
+1866 
-1877 AAVEKGLKESKQD
+1877 
-1890 KVDAMAEAIN
+1890 
-1900 KAYAALVE
+1900 
-1908 KPAVEEEADYTA
+1908 
-1920 VSAAMEKAKK
+1920 
-1930 IDRSK
+1930 
-1935 YTEESLKALDDAI
+1935 
-1948 AAVEKGLK
+1948 
-1956 ESEQSKVDAMAEA
+1956 
-1969 IEKALNELVE
+1969 
-1979 KPVVEPEKD
+1979 
-1988 ADYTAVN
+1988 
-1995 AALEKANKIDRSKY
+1995 
-2009 TKESL
+2009 
-2014 KALDDAVAAVEK
+2014 
-2026 GLKESK
+2026 
-2032 QDKVDAM
+2032 
-2039 AAAINKAYAELIE
+2039 
-2052 KPATDND
+2052 
-2059 KKDDSKKDDSKKDN
+2059 
-2073 SKKDNSKKNNSDK
+2073 
-2086 KSGAVKTGDA
+2086 
-2096 TPLILWGAATI
+2096 
-2107 LAAGASVTVILR
+2107 
-2119 RRKRR
+2119 

>member
-1 MRRKMKWRVLAS
+1 MKWRVLAS

-489 RVTAAIYAGVSSD
+489 RVTAAIYAGVSSA

-618 EVLGTDADLVATW
+618 EVLGKDAELVATW

-638 KGPIEIG
+638 KGPIEVG

-817 KNGGEAVVQTAN
+817 KNGGEAVVQTKN
-829 ASLATVMDSDGNVV
+829 ASLATVVDSDGNVV

-848 KENRISFATEAGKSY
+848 KENRISFVTEAGKSY

-1920 VSAAMEKAKK
+1920 VSAATEKAKK